1 MKVLLRKNVAKLG
14 KIGDVIEVTPGYAR
28 NYLLPQGIALK
39 PSQANLRTIEI
50 EKQRYLEQLAKEQSE
65 LAARATLVDG
75 KEITIPARANP
86 EGHLYGSVGPAQ
98 IAAALAA
105 ENVFIEPEN
114 IVLDAPIRTI
124 DKYDLTVR
132 FAETVTATIHVW
144 IVPIAEEDEE
154 APLPD
159 AEPSDQPEPTDAQAI
174 ESTEPADQENPPA
187 DAEDA

>member
-50 EKQRYLEQLAKEQSE
+50 EKQRYLQQLAKEQSE

-98 IAAALAA
+98 IVAALAA

-114 IVLDAPIRTI
+114 VVLDAPIRTI

-159 AEPSDQPEPTDAQAI
+159 AEPGDQPEPTDAQAI
-174 ESTEPADQENPPA
+174 EPTEPADRENPPA

>member
-1 MKVLLRKNVAKLG
+1 MKLLLRRNVSKLG
-14 KIGDVIEVTPGYAR
+14 KIGDVVEVTPGYAR
-28 NYLLPQGIALK
+28 NYLLPQGIALQ
-39 PSQANLRTIEI
+39 PSQANLRTIKI

-114 IVLDAPIRTI
+114 VVLDAPIRTI

-132 FAETVTATIHVW
+132 FAETVTATIHVS
-144 IVPIAEEDEE
+144 IVPIAEEDD

-159 AEPSDQPEPTDAQAI
+159 AAPGDDPEPTG
-174 ESTEPADQENPPA
+174 PADQENPPA
-187 DAEDA
+187 DGEDA

>member
-14 KIGDVIEVTPGYAR
+14 KIGDVVEVTPGYAR
-28 NYLLPQGIALK
+28 NYLLPQGIALQ
-39 PSQANLRTIEI
+39 PSEANLHTIEV

-65 LAARATLVDG
+65 LQARATLVDG

-114 IVLDAPIRTI
+114 VVLDPPIRTL

-132 FAETVTATIHVW
+132 FAETVTATIHVS
-144 IVPIAEEDEE
+144 IVPIAEEDD

-159 AEPSDQPEPTDAQAI
+159 AAPGDDPEPTG
-174 ESTEPADQENPPA
+174 PADQENPPA